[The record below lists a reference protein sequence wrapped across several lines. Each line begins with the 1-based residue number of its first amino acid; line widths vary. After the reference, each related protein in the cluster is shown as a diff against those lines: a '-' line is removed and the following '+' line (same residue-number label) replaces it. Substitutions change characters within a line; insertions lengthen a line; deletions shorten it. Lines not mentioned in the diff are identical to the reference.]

1 MEYYDDYDNRE
12 LKEANGPSRQP
23 KPPANNMAIVSMI
36 LGIFASLLLCMCI
49 AFPVSIL
56 LGAGAVCLSIMSKK
70 GGPFSGFA
78 VAGLV
83 LGILAIVFGIIEFL
97 YLIFV
102 SQLLNDPYFTGIL
115 EEMMEQYPLSD

>member
-36 LGIFASLLLCMCI
+36 LGIFAILLLCMCI

-70 GGPFSGFA
+70 GGPFFRLCRGRAGSGNSGYCLRYNR
-78 VAGLV
+78 V
-83 LGILAIVFGIIEFL
+83 
-97 YLIFV
+97 
-102 SQLLNDPYFTGIL
+102 
-115 EEMMEQYPLSD
+115 PLPDICKPATK

>member
-12 LKEANGPSRQP
+12 LKESNGPSRQP

-36 LGIFASLLLCMCI
+36 LGIFAILLLCMCI

>member
-36 LGIFASLLLCMCI
+36 LGIFAILLLCMCI

-70 GGPFSGFA
+70 ADRFPALPWQGWFW
-78 VAGLV
+78 
-83 LGILAIVFGIIEFL
+83 EFWL
-97 YLIFV
+97 LSSVYRVPYLI
-102 SQLLNDPYFTGIL
+102 L
-115 EEMMEQYPLSD
+115 

>member
-1 MEYYDDYDNRE
+1 
-12 LKEANGPSRQP
+12 
-23 KPPANNMAIVSMI
+23 
-36 LGIFASLLLCMCI
+36 
-49 AFPVSIL
+49 
-56 LGAGAVCLSIMSKK
+56 MSKK